1 MFGLVQPDELADLN
15 QMEVQQLKNR
25 YNDKSI
31 NKRFYIGVDKAKM
44 RLYDVEESAQSN
56 NVDSNS
62 GYGDNKDSEYSLDK
76 VFSKDFTKIKI

>member
-1 MFGLVQPDELADLN
+1 
-15 QMEVQQLKNR
+15 
-25 YNDKSI
+25 
-31 NKRFYIGVDKAKM
+31 M